1 MTAGGPAGNE
11 NRGMPALPNSILRR
25 RLLNRRCLLGAGGAV
40 GALALVGCGPAT
52 GEADAKGAA
61 AAPAESTGEIGLA
74 IGNRLPAFEV
84 ESLAEGTHKLADYAG
99 RPLFLN
105 FWATWCGPCRIE
117 LPEMEAIWAEKIYR
131 DLVIVAISV
140 GERRDTVEKFVAE
153 EIALSFD
160 VGLDPE
166 GTLTNRYR
174 IVGMP
179 TSYFVDRSGVVRDVN
194 IGGMNV
200 ELMGQRISS
209 IANPT

>member
-1 MTAGGPAGNE
+1 
-11 NRGMPALPNSILRR
+11 MPTLRDSDLGSRLVNRR
-25 RLLNRRCLLGAGGAV
+25 RLLGAGGAI
-40 GALALVGCGPAT
+40 GALALVGCGPA
-52 GEADAKGAA
+52 GGAANEAAGA
-61 AAPAESTGEIGLA
+61 AAPAASSGEIGLA
-74 IGNRLPAFEV
+74 IGDRLPEFEV
-84 ESLAEGTHKLADYAG
+84 ESLAGGTHKLADYAG

-117 LPEMEAIWAEKIYR
+117 LPEMEAIWTEKTYG

-166 GTLTNRYR
+166 GDSTNRYR

-179 TSYFVDRSGVVRDVN
+179 TSYFVDRDGVVRDVN
-194 IGGMNV
+194 IGGMNG
-200 ELMGQRISS
+200 ELMGRRISS
-209 IANPT
+209 IADPA

>member
-1 MTAGGPAGNE
+1 
-11 NRGMPALPNSILRR
+11 MPALPNSNLRPGLLNRR
-25 RLLNRRCLLGAGGAV
+25 RLLGLGGAV
-40 GALALVGCGPAT
+40 GALALVGCGPAAV
-52 GEADAKGAA
+52 EADAKGAVATTAGA

-74 IGNRLPAFEV
+74 IGDRLPAFEV
-84 ESLAEGTHKLADYAG
+84 ESLEGGTHKLADYAG

-117 LPEMEAIWAEKIYR
+117 LPEMEAIWTEKTYG

-140 GERRDTVEKFVAE
+140 GERRDTVEKCVAE

-166 GTLTNRYR
+166 GDSTNRYR

-179 TSYFVDRSGVVRDVN
+179 TSYFVDREGVVRDVN
-194 IGGMNV
+194 IGGMNG
-200 ELMGQRISS
+200 ELMGRRISS
-209 IANPT
+209 IADPA